1 MLVSRAGCR
10 KDLPSI
16 KKLHDNAMSDP
27 TSEPPSPVL
36 PGSARNSSSGFAA
49 SRSPRNSFSDVRK
62 RSKKSRKSA
71 DDTRDHF
78 GERSRGKQRRR
89 TPQKKGVQWSAI
101 ELIRRWSGA
110 KDHAEYEKRRI
121 SSFEV
126 EREGKRWCS
135 DSHTVPMEKP
145 SALRLFVLALLG
157 LFIVVSCVNALLHA
171 DEWLTHLA
179 MAWATVIMM
188 ALIDRYANL

>member
-1 MLVSRAGCR
+1 MSVNKRPKKKGKTVEMGEDDGCNFQSR
-10 KDLPSI
+10 
-16 KKLHDNAMSDP
+16 
-27 TSEPPSPVL
+27 
-36 PGSARNSSSGFAA
+36 GS
-49 SRSPRNSFSDVRK
+49 

-135 DSHTVPMEKP
+135 GAKSKKSKKSKKE
-145 SALRLFVLALLG
+145 
-157 LFIVVSCVNALLHA
+157 
-171 DEWLTHLA
+171 
-179 MAWATVIMM
+179 
-188 ALIDRYANL
+188 